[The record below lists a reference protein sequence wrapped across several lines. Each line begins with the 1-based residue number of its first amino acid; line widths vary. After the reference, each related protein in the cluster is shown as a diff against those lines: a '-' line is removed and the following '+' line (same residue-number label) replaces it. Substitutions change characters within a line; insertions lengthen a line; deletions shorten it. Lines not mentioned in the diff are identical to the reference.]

1 MNDIQCCR
9 RQYLVSTLD
18 THSETFSDIPL
29 RLRMATDAGD
39 DSLYPIAVLIDELR
53 NEDVQVWV
61 AELNWNLTHH
71 ILVETELHQEAVYN
85 RPCSWR

>member
-1 MNDIQCCR
+1 M
-9 RQYLVSTLD
+9 TLD

-53 NEDVQVWV
+53 NEDVQV
-61 AELNWNLTHH
+61 H
-71 ILVETELHQEAVYN
+71 
-85 RPCSWR
+85 